1 LFLQVPSRK
10 LFSPEEPFV
19 TLFYKIQCD
28 LTWLKSAQN
37 VSGLLGNPMVQTFDS
52 MSEILTCDRSNK
64 LHKQYFPL
72 VLFIML
78 EEVVLTF
85 ESADEILKCDL
96 SD

>member
-1 LFLQVPSRK
+1 M
-10 LFSPEEPFV
+10 
-19 TLFYKIQCD
+19 
-28 LTWLKSAQN
+28 
-37 VSGLLGNPMVQTFDS
+37 GNPMVQTFES

-78 EEVVLTF
+78 EEVVLSF